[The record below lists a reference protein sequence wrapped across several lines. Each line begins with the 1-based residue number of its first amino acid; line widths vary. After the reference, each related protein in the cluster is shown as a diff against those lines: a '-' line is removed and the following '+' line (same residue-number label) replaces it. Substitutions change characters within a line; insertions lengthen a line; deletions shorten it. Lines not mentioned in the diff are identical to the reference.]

1 MGKCALYDGAHN
13 KVTRADDVQRT
24 TFPLWPD
31 AYLAGPASCHVP
43 LYRARPTG
51 EAVSAAARPVFLPS
65 ADAMLDALPVA
76 IYTTDAGGWITSYND
91 AAAAFWGRCPVL
103 GEERWCGSWRLYW
116 PDGRP
121 MAHAES
127 PVALAL
133 RQGQPV
139 RDMEAILERPDGSRA
154 VFRPHAAPMFD
165 DKGAVAG
172 AINMLVDI
180 TERKK
185 DEETREHFTAI
196 VTSSDDAIISK
207 DLNGIIKS
215 WNKGAERVFGYSQE
229 EAIGRSITML
239 IPPDR
244 LNEEPGIIERIRRGE
259 RIEHYETVRR
269 RKDGSLID
277 LSLTVSPVKNG
288 RGEIVGA
295 SKIARD
301 ISDRKRA
308 EESRDLLL
316 HEIKHR
322 VKNTLGTVQAIA
334 SQTFRGGPGEEREA
348 FAARLRALAGAHDL
362 LIRQDFDSARVGEL
376 MIRAMAPF
384 RENRADRI
392 EMAGDDIVLN
402 ANQALLLAMA
412 VHELATNAVK
422 YGALS
427 NGAGKVHLDWA
438 LRQDDGHRLAF
449 HWRESGGPPV
459 APPRRKGFGSVLIE
473 RALQQEQGSA
483 RMSFLP
489 EGLDV
494 SLDMKL

>member
-1 MGKCALYDGAHN
+1 M
-13 KVTRADDVQRT
+13 
-24 TFPLWPD
+24 
-31 AYLAGPASCHVP
+31 
-43 LYRARPTG
+43 
-51 EAVSAAARPVFLPS
+51 SAAARPVFEPS
-65 ADAMLDALPVA
+65 ADAMLAALPVA
-76 IYTTDAGGWITSYND
+76 VYTTDAAGWITSYND
-91 AAAAFWGRCPVL
+91 AAAAFWGRSPVL
-103 GEERWCGSWRLYW
+103 GEERWCGAWKLFW
-116 PDGRP
+116 PDGRT
-121 MAHAES
+121 MAPEET
-127 PVALAL
+127 PLALAL
-133 RQGQPV
+133 RQGEPV

-154 VFRPHAAPMFD
+154 VFRPHAAPMYD

-172 AINMLVDI
+172 AITMLVDI
-180 TERKK
+180 TDRKK

-239 IPPDR
+239 IPADR

-269 RKDGSLID
+269 RKDGSLIN

-301 ISDRKRA
+301 ISERKRA

-334 SQTFRGGPGEEREA
+334 SQTFRSGPVEEREA

-362 LIRQDFDSARVGEL
+362 LIRQDFDSVQIGDLMARAV
-376 MIRAMAPF
+376 APF

-392 EMAGDDIVLN
+392 EMAGDDVVVN

-427 NGAGKVHLDWA
+427 NGAGMVHLHWA
-438 LRQDDGHRLAF
+438 LQEDGGRRLVLN
-449 HWRESGGPPV
+449 WRESGGPAVTQPS
-459 APPRRKGFGSVLIE
+459 RKGFGSILIE
-473 RALQQEQGSA
+473 RALQQEQGCA
-483 RMSFLP
+483 RMVFAA
-489 EGLDV
+489 EGLHTR
-494 SLDMKL
+494 LEIKL